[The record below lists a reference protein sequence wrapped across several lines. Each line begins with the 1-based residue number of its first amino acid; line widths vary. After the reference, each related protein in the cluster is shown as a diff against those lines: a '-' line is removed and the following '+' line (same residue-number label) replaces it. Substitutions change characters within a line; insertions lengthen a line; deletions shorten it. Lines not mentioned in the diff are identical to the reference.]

1 MILWNVE
8 PAHINKDETN
18 ITSGGNR
25 MSALALKRIEE
36 LEAEL
41 QMLRKE
47 IKTGKVIRLKN
58 LWDGLK
64 VSDEDFEE
72 AKRSLFGRDN

>member
-1 MILWNVE
+1 M
-8 PAHINKDETN
+8 
-18 ITSGGNR
+18 SGIKRN
-25 MSALALKRIEE
+25 AFALKRIEE

-47 IKTGKVIRLKN
+47 IKTGKVIKLKN
-58 LWDGLK
+58 LWNGLK

-72 AKRSLFGRDN
+72 AQRSLFDLDSAC

>member
-1 MILWNVE
+1 V
-8 PAHINKDETN
+8 
-18 ITSGGNR
+18 SGIQK
-25 MSALALKRIEE
+25 SALALKRIEE

-58 LWDGLK
+58 LWNGLK
-64 VSDEDFEE
+64 VYDEDFEDAE
-72 AKRSLFGRDN
+72 RSLFGPVSP